1 MIWNR
6 IFVSTFRSVVIPV
19 VLVTAVAAPLRGGD
33 DRPAKPRAFELI
45 VVGPGGKPVPGA
57 AIEFRGDPPATR
69 DRVRKGRFVRQGPF
83 GTTVLADASGRV
95 VIEFPRA
102 PTRLEAF
109 IETPG
114 YGPYYA
120 GWASETHS
128 ETIPDRFT
136 AELETAWSVGGIVVD
151 AEGQPIAG
159 AEVHPWIEFRKRP
172 GDNRP
177 FFSGQHARTDND
189 GRWHIDTVP
198 VSMAGVTV
206 SINHSGHRP
215 YQRLLT
221 RREFGI
227 PTGRLASARIVLE
240 RGLTISGRI
249 TDEAGKPIAGARVR
263 TKFHN
268 DIREARSDL
277 EGQYRIEGC
286 EPRATRVVASAVG
299 RATDM
304 KEVTVDP
311 KMGPVDFRMKPGG
324 TVRIRVVDQ
333 QGQPVPKT
341 RIFFQ
346 WWRGRFEYFEFD
358 HVGQYADDHGVWTW
372 HEAPLDEFRADI
384 CPPEGMQLQA
394 QPIVARTQEYVF
406 HVSGPLVV
414 SGGVVAAATKQ
425 PIKNFRV
432 VVGSRFPTDRISWNR
447 QEPYAA
453 TDGRYEIRLTRAEPV
468 TLIRIEASGYQ
479 AAVSREIKPD
489 EGTIVVD
496 FALEPGRDIVA
507 KVVTPR
513 NAAAA
518 GAQVA
523 LGIPGSHIEV
533 KNGEINS
540 SLTFCARTQTGEDGR
555 FHFPAQDGN
564 FQLVIVHPTGFAHLR
579 SKADWSARII
589 HLEPWA
595 RVEGTYRIGK
605 APAANVPI
613 ELDVW
618 SLSSYGQDEPNIH
631 TQYGTVTGPDGRF
644 AFDRVVPG
652 RGRIGRSIRFIANQG
667 ATEVASSCHLATA
680 FPAGNT
686 VRPEL
691 GGSGRAVIGRLQPP
705 AGSTDPVRW
714 SFAWISLQTAGPQRD
729 DAPSYTSTIDREGR
743 FRVEDVL
750 PGDYSMSVFF
760 MEHDAGRI
768 VGHRFQVPKGD
779 GEPVDLGTL
788 TLVRP

>member
-1 MIWNR
+1 MPARPILLAALGCLAAT
-6 IFVSTFRSVVIPV
+6 VATM
-19 VLVTAVAAPLRGGD
+19 TAEAQAP
-33 DRPAKPRAFELI
+33 PAKPRAFELT

-57 AIEFRGDPPATR
+57 AVELRGDPPTTR

-95 VIEFPRA
+95 AIEFPRA

-109 IETPG
+109 IEIPG
-114 YGPYYA
+114 YGPYWA
-120 GWASETHS
+120 GWSSETHD

-151 AEGQPIAG
+151 AEGHPIAG
-159 AEVHPWIEFRKRP
+159 AEVHPGIEFKKRP
-172 GDNRP
+172 GDGRQLG
-177 FFSGQHARTDND
+177 SGRTARTDDD

-198 VSMAGVTV
+198 ASMAEVSV

-215 YQRLLT
+215 YQRPLT

-227 PTGRLASARIVLE
+227 PPDRPPSARIVLE

-249 TDEAGKPIAGARVR
+249 IDEAGRPIAGARVR
-263 TKFHN
+263 TKFAN
-268 DIREARSDL
+268 NIREAQTDP

-286 EPRATRVVASAVG
+286 EPRAARVVASAPG

-304 KEVTVDP
+304 KEVTVEP

-324 TVRIRVVDQ
+324 TVRVRVVDQ
-333 QGQPVPKT
+333 QERPVPKA

-358 HVGQYADDHGVWTW
+358 HVGQYADDQGVWTW

-384 CPPEGMQLQA
+384 CPPDGMELQR
-394 QPIVARTQEYVF
+394 QPIVARAQEYVF
-406 HVSGPLVV
+406 RVTGPLVV
-414 SGGVVAAATKQ
+414 SGKVVNAATKQ

-432 VVGSRFPTDRISWNR
+432 VVGSRFQTNEIFWNR
-447 QEPYAA
+447 NEPYAA
-453 TDGRYEIRLTRAEPV
+453 TDGRYEVRLTRAEAA
-468 TLIRIEASGYQ
+468 TLIRIEVDGYR
-479 AAVSREIKPD
+479 AAVSREIRPY
-489 EGTIVVD
+489 EGTIAVD
-496 FALEPGRDIVA
+496 FALEPGRDVVG

-513 NAAAA
+513 NAAAP
-518 GAQVA
+518 GAKVA
-523 LGIPGSHIEV
+523 LGIAGSQIIV
-533 KNGEINS
+533 KNGEIDPS
-540 SLTFCARTQTGEDGR
+540 MTFCARTQTGEDGR
-555 FHFPAQDGN
+555 FRFPAQDGN

-579 SKADWSARII
+579 SKPDWSARII

-613 ELDVW
+613 ELDV
-618 SLSSYGQDEPNIH
+618 STLTSFGQDEPRIQ
-631 TQYGTVTGPDGRF
+631 TQYRTVTGPDGRF

-652 RGRIGRSIRFIANQG
+652 RGRVGRAITFMANEG
-667 ATEVASSCHLATA
+667 ATEVTSSCHVVAA
-680 FPAGNT
+680 FPAGET
-686 VRPEL
+686 VRLDL
-691 GGSGRAVIGRLQPP
+691 GGSGRALLGRLQPP
-705 AGSTDPVRW
+705 AGSTEPVRW
-714 SFAWISLQTAGPQRD
+714 SFAWISLQTTGPQRD

-779 GEPVDLGTL
+779 GGPIDLGTL